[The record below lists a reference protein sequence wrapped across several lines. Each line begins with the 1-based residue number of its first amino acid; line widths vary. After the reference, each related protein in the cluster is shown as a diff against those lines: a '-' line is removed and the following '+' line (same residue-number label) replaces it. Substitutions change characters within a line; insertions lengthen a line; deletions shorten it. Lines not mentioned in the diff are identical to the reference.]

1 MNVTILRCVALLLIG
16 ALVTTIV
23 VSGCG
28 NKGPLYL
35 PDSAQQPVDDEGKKK
50 SKKQD

>member
-1 MNVTILRCVALLLIG
+1 MNVTMLRYVAVLLVGTFVATAVI
-16 ALVTTIV
+16 
-23 VSGCG
+23 SGCG

-35 PDSAQQPVDDEGKKK
+35 PDSTQQPADDADKKK